1 MDILITL
8 SVYYYN
14 MSKKY
19 TSLWDRQL
27 TNNELEK
34 AKNNSNLIRGI
45 YKERY
50 SVPKKKFTK
59 EYDKKLRI
67 QLKGV
72 YKQINND
79 VEKAYC
85 KIKIRNKKG
94 RPLKDRKQLTKLHL
108 LQNQFNISNRD
119 MEAFADLFLLN
130 GYETYSYKTIERA
143 YEDQIVQM
151 ILHNVYI
158 LSCGKPREFDG
169 SADGTGQT
177 LVIYKHY
184 RTDRLK
190 DLKNKEETSK
200 RKEYIFSVAIV
211 DIKTNIYV
219 GFATGFKSEKVLFLE
234 ALKMVKKNG
243 FKIKSMVLDKGYS
256 YQSIFSCFDKGV
268 KVMTIPKSNATIKGP
283 KEWKDMLKH
292 WIRYPF
298 GFLKKYFKRERSEAN
313 FSRDKRK
320 HGKIRQK
327 ITERIEN
334 TSWVRTILHNFAMKH
349 IYS

>member
-1 MDILITL
+1 MEKGKND
-8 SVYYYN
+8 
-14 MSKKY
+14 SK
-19 TSLWDRQL
+19 
-27 TNNELEK
+27 
-34 AKNNSNLIRGI
+34 LIREI
-45 YKERY
+45 YKEKY
-50 SVPKKKFTK
+50 GKPKKKSTK
-59 EYDKKLRI
+59 EYDKKLRT

-79 VEKAYC
+79 VEKAFS
-85 KIKIRNKKG
+85 KIKIINKTG

-119 MEAFADLFLLN
+119 MESFADLFLLN
-130 GYETYSYKTIERA
+130 GSETYSYKTIERA

-158 LSCGKPREFDG
+158 LSCGDPREFDG

-184 RTDRLK
+184 RTDKLK
-190 DLKNKEETSK
+190 DLKNGEETSK

-234 ALKMVKKNG
+234 ALKTVKKNG

-283 KEWKDMLKH
+283 KEWKEMLKH
-292 WIRYPF
+292 YIRYPF
-298 GFLKKYFKRERSEAN
+298 GFLKRYFKRERSEGN
-313 FSRDKRK
+313 FSRDKGK

-327 ITERIEN
+327 IKGRIEN
-334 TSWVRTILHNFAMKH
+334 VSWARAILHNFAMK
-349 IYS
+349 YTYG